1 MNRYGNRRFEMEAE
15 GFLDKPE
22 LHSLVSDMHA
32 ELLVLSSRDAFSG
45 GSVVRLYPHL
55 SDPTKE
61 LEISASILRRHPAL
75 SLFVSRVTL
84 KTPPS

>member
-32 ELLVLSSRDAFSG
+32 ELLVLSSKEAFDDRSL
-45 GSVVRLYPHL
+45 VRLYPHL
-55 SDPTKE
+55 TDTTKQ

-75 SLFVSRVTL
+75 SLFCSRIIVN
-84 KTPPS
+84 S